1 MDQIREISLSFLFLF
16 RVVLIQILL
25 NNIGIFLQSSYLLTN
40 AYEPGWGGG
49 VVGCPPSP
57 KFGQLRFFGQGE
69 EFGEAKSAH
78 VYVRVFFFCS
88 KRGIFHFVYVIAW
101 ARGQLRILFSRVFST
116 FPQNCPSREATRA
129 IWKTLK
135 IQVKL
140 ILNCP
145 KALAITCLSHQG
157 QNYRGLR

>member
-1 MDQIREISLSFLFLF
+1 MSRD
-16 RVVLIQILL
+16 
-25 NNIGIFLQSSYLLTN
+25 
-40 AYEPGWGGG
+40 GG
-49 VVGCPPSP
+49 VGGCPPSP
-57 KFGQLRFFGQGE
+57 KIGQLRFFGQRE
-69 EFGEAKSAH
+69 EFGQSQ
-78 VYVRVFFFCS
+78 VRTCACPCFFFCS

-101 ARGQLRILFSRVFST
+101 PRGQLRILISRVFSK

-145 KALAITCLSHQG
+145 RALAITCLSHRG
-157 QNYRGLR
+157 QNYSSNLYHFPSSAQQKIGRALR